1 MKAYMEFFY
10 GTDEQFVDNVLFP
23 RHYNVKM
30 KGKHIGRMCLE
41 NKRRAKDC
49 KFRYKS
55 LNAYKKKLINQV
67 TWGSLSIHEYKFLLE
82 HIWLVEAEEFI
93 EKFGKERV
101 TLELRKEITRAR
113 EWVDLDAPWWP
124 GIRRVSDSGKLER
137 SSEYDEFGE
146 PAS

>member
-55 LNAYKKKLINQV
+55 LNAYKKKVNQSSNLGI
-67 TWGSLSIHEYKFLLE
+67 TQHP
-82 HIWLVEAEEFI
+82 
-93 EKFGKERV
+93 RV
-101 TLELRKEITRAR
+101 Q
-113 EWVDLDAPWWP
+113 VSP
-124 GIRRVSDSGKLER
+124 GAHMACRGRGV
-137 SSEYDEFGE
+137 Y
-146 PAS
+146 